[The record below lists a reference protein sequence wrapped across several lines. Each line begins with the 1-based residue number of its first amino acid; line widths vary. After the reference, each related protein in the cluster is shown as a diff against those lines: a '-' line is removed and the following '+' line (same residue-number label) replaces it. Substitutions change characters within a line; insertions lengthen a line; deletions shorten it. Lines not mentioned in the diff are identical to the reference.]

1 MFAQFSFLEWSVDAE
16 EPAEPNA
23 PVLPT
28 EDDEFA
34 FDVNAVPEPVPSEE
48 NEDHFSCFEGRV
60 LYLSK

>member
-1 MFAQFSFLEWSVDAE
+1 MDAE